1 MPPVIDSDSGSTTFN
16 QIQRLGL
23 VANAAVAA
31 AGIIADNAPSPGGCV
46 ALDNFES
53 GSSFGIPIA

>member
-23 VANAAVAA
+23 VANAAAAA
-31 AGIIADNAPSPGGCV
+31 AGIIADNAPSPGGYAAV
-46 ALDNFES
+46 DNFES
-53 GSSFGIPIA
+53 GSSFGTPIA

>member
-46 ALDNFES
+46 AVV
-53 GSSFGIPIA
+53 

>member
-23 VANAAVAA
+23 VANAAAA
-31 AGIIADNAPSPGGCV
+31 TGIIADNAPSPGGCV